1 MKKLLPA
8 VTGVTPPN
16 RHSTRTKPSRRHG
29 ASAPGR
35 IVTLL
40 CHFVTGG
47 VTATARVGRARD
59 ARDTLVRVRELRVLL
74 TREPERKCHARHGVT
89 PRGSAELLRFAK
101 CSRRLL
107 IRVTVHCQ
115 TPWVAWQWQ
124 PASGATGTAER
135 FPFPSRP
142 LRRFGSSVSRKATGA
157 AWARTGPEV
166 PGLGTEAKEDT
177 FPCTGDVSE
186 GRGWS

>member
-89 PRGSAELLRFAK
+89 PRGSAELLRFANEVWEEINLPNLLQNILPTRGRARLILEK
-101 CSRRLL
+101 GPDHLVRRVL
-107 IRVTVHCQ
+107 
-115 TPWVAWQWQ
+115 
-124 PASGATGTAER
+124 
-135 FPFPSRP
+135 
-142 LRRFGSSVSRKATGA
+142 LRRA
-157 AWARTGPEV
+157 
-166 PGLGTEAKEDT
+166 
-177 FPCTGDVSE
+177 
-186 GRGWS
+186 